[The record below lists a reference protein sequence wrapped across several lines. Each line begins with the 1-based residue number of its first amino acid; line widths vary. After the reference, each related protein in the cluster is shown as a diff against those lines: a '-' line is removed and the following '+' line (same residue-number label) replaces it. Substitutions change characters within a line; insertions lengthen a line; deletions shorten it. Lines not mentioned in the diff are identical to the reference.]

1 MRRAARIAR
10 RELRGGLRGFRIF
23 LACLALGV
31 AAIAGV
37 GSVRVAIE
45 TGLAN
50 EGAVI
55 LGGDAQMS
63 FSMRRANAS
72 ERAWMAANAVAISET
87 LDFRSMA
94 VTERDGEAIRAL
106 TQVRAVDALYPLYGD
121 VGLSPAM
128 TMAEALAT
136 PDLPDALP
144 GAVMHPVLIGQ
155 MGLEI
160 GGIFTLGTQAFEL
173 RAALEREPDMAG
185 GNFGPG
191 PRSIVALAALENS
204 GLLTPGTLFD
214 SQYRLQ
220 LPPGADLDA
229 LQSEATALFGDNGH
243 GWRDRRNAAPALSTF
258 VERIAAFLVLVG
270 LAGMAVGGIGIS
282 AAVRS
287 YLDGKTET
295 IATLKTLGASGRLIF
310 AIYLMQIALLTL
322 LGLALGLI
330 LGAGLPLALA
340 PLIEARL
347 PLPANI
353 ALHPAPLLEAAL
365 YGALTALIF
374 ALWPLARC
382 EQLRAATL
390 FRQAQ
395 LGLSGWPRW
404 PYILASLALS
414 AALIAAAAWLS
425 GLPYLALWS
434 AGGIIA
440 ALLVL
445 MALARLLRMA
455 ARALAKSR
463 LIRGRS
469 ALRLALGSVGGPG
482 SDSTSVVLSLG
493 LGLSVLAAIGQIDSN
508 LRAAIQRDLPQVAPS
523 YFFIDIQQDQLP
535 GFLAR
540 ISDDPGVSRVETAPM
555 LRGFVTRINDR
566 PAAEVAGDHWVTH
579 GDRGIT
585 YLDASPPAE
594 EIIAGEWWPPG
605 YDGPPLMAF
614 SADAAREIGIGI
626 GDTVTV
632 NILGRDITA
641 TIAVLRAVDFSNAG
655 IGFVITM
662 SPNALAGA
670 PHTNIATVYADADA
684 EAAILRDV
692 ARDAPNITAIRVRDV
707 VDQVAR
713 ALAGIAAATSWAAAA
728 TLATGFM
735 VLIGAAAAGERARSY
750 EAAVLKTL
758 GATRGRI
765 LLSFALRAAMQGAA
779 AGLVAVGAGALAGW
793 AVMRFVMETD
803 YAFNAAS
810 ALAIVAGGAA
820 AALLAGLGFAW
831 RPLAAR
837 PARILRARG

>member
-1 MRRAARIAR
+1 MKVAARIAWR
-10 RELRGGLRGFRIF
+10 DMRGGLRGFRIF

-31 AAIAGV
+31 AAIAAV

-45 TGLAN
+45 TGLAR

-55 LGGDAQMS
+55 LGGDAEMS
-63 FSMRRANAS
+63 FSLRTAS
-72 ERAWMAANAVAISET
+72 DAERAWMEANAVAVSAT

-94 VTERDGEAIRAL
+94 VTERDGEAVRGL
-106 TQVRAVDALYPLYGD
+106 TQVRAVDGLYPIYGEAE
-121 VGLSPAM
+121 LSPAM
-128 TMAEALAT
+128 TMAEALA
-136 PDLPDALP
+136 PRALP

-155 MGLEI
+155 MGLTI
-160 GGIFTLGTQAFEL
+160 GDTFTLGTREFEL
-173 RAALEREPDMAG
+173 RAALENEPDMAG
-185 GNFGPG
+185 GNFGSG
-191 PRSIVALAALENS
+191 PRTIVTTAALENS
-204 GLLTPGTLFD
+204 GLLAPGTLFD

-220 LPPGADLDA
+220 LAPDADLGA
-229 LQSEATALFGDNGH
+229 LQSEATALFGDTGLS
-243 GWRDRRNAAPALSTF
+243 WRDARNAAPELRAF
-258 VERIAAFLVLVG
+258 VDRIGAFLVLVG

-287 YLDGKTET
+287 YLDSKTET

-330 LGAGLPLALA
+330 LGAVLPLAIA

-347 PLPANI
+347 PVPANFG
-353 ALHPAPLLEAAL
+353 LHPGPLMEAAL

-374 ALWPLARC
+374 ALWPLART
-382 EQLRAATL
+382 EQVRAATL

-395 LGLSGWPRW
+395 LGMSGWPRW
-404 PYILASLALS
+404 PYILLSASFA
-414 AALIAAAAWLS
+414 AALITSAAWLS
-425 GLPYLALWS
+425 ELPYLALWV

-445 MALARLLRMA
+445 MCVAWLVRIA
-455 ARALAKSR
+455 ARRLAKSSVM
-463 LIRGRS
+463 RGRS
-469 ALRLALGSVGGPG
+469 SLRLALGAVGGPA
-482 SDSTSVVLSLG
+482 SDSSSVILSLG
-493 LGLSVLAAIGQIDSN
+493 LGLAVLASVGQIETN
-508 LRAAIQRDLPQVAPS
+508 LRTAIQRDLPEVAPS
-523 YFFIDIQQDQLP
+523 YFFIDIQQGQLP
-535 GFLAR
+535 GFLER
-540 ISDDPGVSRVETAPM
+540 VTSDPGVTRVETAPI
-555 LRGFVTRINDR
+555 LRGFVTRINGR
-566 PAAEVAGDHWVTH
+566 PAREVAGDHWVLH

-585 YLDASPPAE
+585 YLDASPPPE
-594 EIIAGEWWPPG
+594 EIVEGAWWPPG

-614 SADAAREIGIGI
+614 AADEAREIGIGI

-641 TIAVLRAVDFSNAG
+641 TIAALRDVDFSNAG
-655 IGFVITM
+655 IGFVMTM

-670 PHTNIATVYADADA
+670 PHTSIATVYADEAA

-692 ARDAPNITAIRVRDV
+692 ARDAPNITAIRVRDAI
-707 VDQVAR
+707 DQVAR
-713 ALAGIAAATSWAAAA
+713 ALAGIAAATAWGAAA

-735 VLIGAAAAGERARSY
+735 VLIGAAAAGERARTY

-765 LLSFALRAAMQGAA
+765 LLSFALRAAMQGGA

-793 AVMRFVMETD
+793 AVMRFVMETA

-810 ALAIVAGGAA
+810 ALAIVIGGAG

-837 PARILRARG
+837 PARILRARD